1 MTDKTDELRRRGELL
16 WDDGTRP
23 SRGPKRALSAQDV
36 VQAAIAIA
44 DREGLAA
51 VTMQAVARELGFTTM
66 ALYRYFPSKDSLL
79 DAIVDAAMGT
89 PPARTGP
96 KGEWREEVERWAWA
110 KRAMLMSHPWLGELP
125 FVAAPHGP
133 NWLAWLEGAVDS
145 LSGTGLGAVDVLDML
160 NVLDG
165 YVRGGSDTAISLAKA
180 RARGISDEEWG
191 ASISADLM
199 RAVGDPRFPVLS
211 KLFTSE
217 GRTRAAA
224 LTEDNSMIED
234 GLMGGLKAGFDF
246 GLQRVLDGIQ
256 VYVESSAATGA
267 DPSFHD
273 LPNADTDAN

>member
-1 MTDKTDELRRRGELL
+1 MANDTDDLRRRGELL
-16 WDDGTRP
+16 WADGSRP
-23 SRGPKRALSAQDV
+23 GRGPKRTLSADDV

-44 DREGLAA
+44 DRDGLAA

-79 DAIVDAAMGT
+79 DAILDAAMGT
-89 PPARTGP
+89 PPPRTGP
-96 KGEWREEVERWAWA
+96 RGPWRQEVERWAWA

-145 LSGTGLGAVDVLDML
+145 LSGTGLGPVDTLDML

-199 RAVGDPRFPVLS
+199 RAIGDPRFPVLS
-211 KLFTSE
+211 RLFTSE
-217 GRTRAAA
+217 GSTRASA
-224 LTEDNSMIED
+224 LTQD
-234 GLMGGLKAGFDF
+234 GLMDGLAAGFDF

-256 VYVESSAATGA
+256 AYVESGAAPRAHSPSHGSAEA
-267 DPSFHD
+267 DPY
-273 LPNADTDAN
+273 AD